1 MSEPLKDLRAKVT
14 PETAAVLEGIH
25 RATGQD
31 ISEIVRGVLHVW
43 ASEKITELS
52 MVHKMLQ
59 AEGLPGIAQGNCG
72 NRGDSQA

>member
-31 ISEIVRGVLHVW
+31 ISEIVRSVLHIW
-43 ASEKITELS
+43 ASEKIAELS

-72 NRGDSQA
+72 NRGDSQK

>member
-1 MSEPLKDLRAKVT
+1 MSEPLKDLRAKIT
-14 PETAAVLEGIH
+14 PETAAVLEGLH

-43 ASEKITELS
+43 ASEKFTELS

-59 AEGLPGIAQGNCG
+59 AEGLPGIHQGIGG
-72 NRGDSQA
+72 NRRESQS

>member
-1 MSEPLKDLRAKVT
+1 MSEPLKDLRAKIT

-31 ISEIVRGVLHVW
+31 ISEIVRGVLHGW
-43 ASEKITELS
+43 ASEKIVELS

-59 AEGLPGIAQGNCG
+59 AEGLPGITQGNCG
-72 NRGDSQA
+72 NRGECGK

>member
-1 MSEPLKDLRAKVT
+1 MSKQLKDLHAKIT
-14 PETAAVLEGIH
+14 PETAAVLEGLH

-31 ISEIVRGVLHVW
+31 ISEIVRNVLHVW
-43 ASEKITELS
+43 ASEKIVELS

-72 NRGDSQA
+72 NRGD

>member
-14 PETAAVLEGIH
+14 AETSAVLEGIH

-31 ISEIVRGVLHVW
+31 ISEIVRNVLHVW
-43 ASEKITELS
+43 ASEKTAELS

-59 AEGLPGIAQGNCG
+59 AEGLPGLVEGKSG
-72 NRGDSQA
+72 NRGEYHV

>member
-14 PETAAVLEGIH
+14 PETSAVLEGIH

-43 ASEKITELS
+43 ASEKIAELS

-59 AEGLPGIAQGNCG
+59 AEGLPGIAQGKSG
-72 NRGDSQA
+72 NRGD